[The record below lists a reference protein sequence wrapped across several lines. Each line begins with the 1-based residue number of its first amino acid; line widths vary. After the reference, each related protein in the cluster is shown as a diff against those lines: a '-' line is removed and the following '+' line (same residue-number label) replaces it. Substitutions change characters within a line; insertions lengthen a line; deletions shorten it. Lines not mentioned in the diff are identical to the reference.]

1 MEKQDEYSLS
11 MQRTKIMMSLKT
23 FTFVMFL
30 GLFLLGIAIFQNA
43 IQIEQIFQ
51 VLKEQFPNQELYSV
65 LQYIGNQ
72 NIVNLSLYVLIALI
86 YTGALVWLGFHFHK
100 MMKGYNAQ
108 LSALSK
114 QLEVLQQL
122 HPLTLP
128 KALDT
133 ECAQKY
139 LQKAIDA
146 NLIVTTENGLRRVP
160 ENCNKTQLVY
170 LLGRIYCQNKT
181 DKLPNDELCKLF
193 NETRLEKINYD
204 IFCNNNGK
212 PAHSEIIDALFDE

>member
-1 MEKQDEYSLS
+1 
-11 MQRTKIMMSLKT
+11 MSLKT

-65 LQYIGNQ
+65 LQYIGHQ

-133 ECAQKY
+133 EYAQKY

>member
-1 MEKQDEYSLS
+1 MTKKEEYALS

-133 ECAQKY
+133 EYAQKY

>member
-65 LQYIGNQ
+65 LQYIGHQ

-114 QLEVLQQL
+114 QLEALQQL

-133 ECAQKY
+133 EYAQKY

-170 LLGRIYCQNKT
+170 LLGRIYCQNMT

>member
-1 MEKQDEYSLS
+1 MTKKEEYSLS

-133 ECAQKY
+133 EYAQKY

>member
-1 MEKQDEYSLS
+1 MTKKEEYSLS

-65 LQYIGNQ
+65 LQYIGHQ
-72 NIVNLSLYVLIALI
+72 NVVNLSLYILIALI

>member
-1 MEKQDEYSLS
+1 MTKKEEYALS

-43 IQIEQIFQ
+43 IQIEQIFGILQ
-51 VLKEQFPNQELYSV
+51 EQFPNQELYSV
-65 LQYIGNQ
+65 SQYIGHQNAINQ
-72 NIVNLSLYVLIALI
+72 SLYILIALI

-100 MMKGYNAQ
+100 MMKEYNTQ
-108 LSALSK
+108 LSTLAK
-114 QLEVLQQL
+114 QLEALQQL

-133 ECAQKY
+133 ERAQKY

-212 PAHSEIIDALFDE
+212 PAHSELIDALFDE

>member
-1 MEKQDEYSLS
+1 
-11 MQRTKIMMSLKT
+11 MMSLKT

-65 LQYIGNQ
+65 LQYVGHQ
-72 NIVNLSLYVLIALI
+72 NVVNLSLYILIALI

-100 MMKGYNAQ
+100 MMKEYNTQ
-108 LSALSK
+108 LSTLSK
-114 QLEVLQQL
+114 QLEAFQQL

-133 ECAQKY
+133 ERAQKY
-139 LQKAIDA
+139 LQKAIDT

-160 ENCNKTQLVY
+160 ENCNKTQS
-170 LLGRIYCQNKT
+170 
-181 DKLPNDELCKLF
+181 
-193 NETRLEKINYD
+193 
-204 IFCNNNGK
+204 
-212 PAHSEIIDALFDE
+212 AW

>member
-65 LQYIGNQ
+65 LQYIGHQ
-72 NIVNLSLYVLIALI
+72 NVVNLSLYILIALI

-133 ECAQKY
+133 EYAQKY

>member
-65 LQYIGNQ
+65 LQYIGHQ
-72 NIVNLSLYVLIALI
+72 NVVNLSLYVLIALI

-133 ECAQKY
+133 EYAQKY

>member
-1 MEKQDEYSLS
+1 MEKQDEYNFSL
-11 MQRTKIMMSLKT
+11 QRTKIMKDLAA
-23 FTFVMFL
+23 FPVLLFGGLLFL
-30 GLFLLGIAIFQNA
+30 GIPILLNA
-43 IQIEQIFQ
+43 INIEQIFQ
-51 VLKEQFPNQELYSV
+51 ILQEQFPDQKLYSI
-65 LQYIGNQ
+65 LHYIGQQSTLNQ
-72 NIVNLSLYVLIALI
+72 ILYGSSVVVYVTLLAV
-86 YTGALVWLGFHFHK
+86 AFVRFRK
-100 MMKGYNAQ
+100 MMKDYEAQIAAISAQ
-108 LSALSK
+108 LEA
-114 QLEVLQQL
+114 LQQR

-133 ECAQKY
+133 ERAQTY

-146 NLIVTTENGLRRVP
+146 NLIVAVENGLRRVP

-181 DKLPNDELCKLF
+181 DKLPNNELCQLF

-212 PAHSEIIDALFDE
+212 PAHSETIDALFAE

>member
-114 QLEVLQQL
+114 HLEVLQQL

-133 ECAQKY
+133 EYAQKY

>member
-1 MEKQDEYSLS
+1 MEKKDEYSLS
-11 MQRTKIMMSLKT
+11 MQRTKIMMSIKT

-72 NIVNLSLYVLIALI
+72 NVVNLSLYVLIALI

-212 PAHSEIIDALFDE
+212 PAHSELIDALFDE